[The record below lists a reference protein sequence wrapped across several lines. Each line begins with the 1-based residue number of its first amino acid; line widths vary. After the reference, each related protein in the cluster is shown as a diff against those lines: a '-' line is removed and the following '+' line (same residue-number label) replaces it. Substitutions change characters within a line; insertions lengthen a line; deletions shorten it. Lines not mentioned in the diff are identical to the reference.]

1 MKNYIAYAIS
11 IVVIILSACLITFL
25 PTSETI
31 KTLFSLPGLAGLF
44 MLLVQGW
51 RDQVAHERA
60 LELQQRQQDFDL
72 AVASHMTNVVFDK
85 QVSFSEE
92 YSQKIYQI
100 AKELG
105 QEGPSEKA
113 TSYSKD
119 LHDLR
124 ISYAPWISR
133 ELTQNL
139 MPYEAALRE
148 IGTLAMLQKI
158 APNDPHRPTYIN
170 KMYSIASKFL
180 GIKFDDND
188 KEPENF
194 ALSILD
200 QLKDVLGIPELEAIR
215 RRAIQLSANQSEPN
229 KPF

>member
-60 LELQQRQQDFDL
+60 LEVQQRQQDFDL

-92 YSQKIYQI
+92 YAQKVYQI
-100 AKELG
+100 VKELG

-113 TSYSKD
+113 TKYSKD

-124 ISYAPWISR
+124 ISFAPWISR

-148 IGTLAMLQKI
+148 IGALAMLQKM
-158 APNDPHRPTYIN
+158 APNDPNRPTYIN
-170 KMYSIASKFL
+170 KMYSIASKFI

-200 QLKDVLGIPELEAIR
+200 HLKDVLGIPELESIR
-215 RRAIQLSANQSEPN
+215 HRAIQLSAYQSELN
-229 KPF
+229 KYH